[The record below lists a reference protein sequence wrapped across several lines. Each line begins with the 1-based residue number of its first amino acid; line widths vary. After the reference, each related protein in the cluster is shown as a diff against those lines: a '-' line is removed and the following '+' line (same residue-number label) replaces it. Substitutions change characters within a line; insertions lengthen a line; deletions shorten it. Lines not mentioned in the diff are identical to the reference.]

1 MDRYAEQLNLLAIFD
16 YVVGGLAALFSFS
29 PLFYSVSAGFTL
41 RRRASGAELFLAGV
55 TMGTCILIAGRSAVS
70 SQGLF
75 VRAGDRLH
83 GMSLLRS
90 GRFLESFIV
99 APLRESV
106 RELFEHTQTAP
117 PYNGDHVLDLRAGDI
132 DSRVLTVHGA
142 AR

>member
-41 RRRASGAELFLAGV
+41 RRRASGAELFLVGV

-83 GMSLLRS
+83 
-90 GRFLESFIV
+90 
-99 APLRESV
+99 
-106 RELFEHTQTAP
+106 
-117 PYNGDHVLDLRAGDI
+117 
-132 DSRVLTVHGA
+132 
-142 AR
+142 